1 MPMLKVFVPRAESA
15 ALAEFGQ
22 IVETYDAFTIVDAGP
37 VAVRRLVRSHPV
49 EDISDQ
55 YLLPLGGAEVD
66 PLGGAAGT
74 EAVSARATVASRS
87 RRALARSTAPPD
99 DAPHHYLLQFVAP
112 PKPAWLTAL
121 KRAGATPRH
130 PTSGFGYVVKAD
142 GEALARLRELRFVR
156 WVGHLPHADRVAPA
170 ITGAPT
176 PVRAAVS
183 QDQAPA
189 MPRRRVLPGA
199 LTVDV
204 FDAADLPR
212 IAREAVA
219 LGFTVL
225 AQDKPARR
233 LSVLSEATE
242 AQTRQRVQALSTVH
256 GVRWIAERVLP
267 RTSNNVAAGI
277 VGQTVVARPA
287 NGLGLSGHGEIVAVC
302 DTGLDT
308 GEAATIHPDFAG
320 RIVAIKSFPI
330 APYWT
335 PWVLNPGANDGAAD
349 VDSGHGTHVAGSVL
363 GDGSASANGPLR
375 IQGTAPAAKLVFQA
389 IEQFMRWRPGAAPP
403 GNPRYLLSGLPD
415 ALGPLFQHAYR
426 LGARIHSNSW
436 GGGDPGRYDEQCRQF
451 DDFVWRNKDMCF
463 VIAAGNDG
471 SDRNGDGKIDEGSV
485 TSPGTAK
492 NCITVGASENL
503 RPEFNTQRYGD
514 WWPNDFPVPPPSTDP
529 MANNAGQLAAFSS
542 RGPCSD
548 GRTKPD
554 VVAPG
559 TFILSTRSTQLA
571 SNNFA
576 WAAYPPNR
584 KYFHMGGTSMAT
596 PLVSGCLALIREHV
610 RKSGSLDSPSAALLK
625 AVLIAGAQR
634 LPGLAAPTRLLD
646 NAQGFGRVN
655 LERSL
660 RRLKLASEGTGLRS
674 GEMSTSTL
682 KVSGSSR
689 TLRVVMAYSDFP
701 GEGLINNLNLIVT
714 APGGRRYVGNQGA
727 GSGLM
732 TMDSRNNVE
741 VVQVSDA
748 PAGTWTFV
756 VVASSVTQGPQD
768 FALAAVLI

>member
-22 IVETYDAFTIVDAGP
+22 IVEAYDAFTVVDAGP
-37 VAVRRLVRSHPV
+37 GAARRLVRSHPV

-55 YLLPLGGAEVD
+55 YRLPLGGTEVD
-66 PLGGAAGT
+66 PLAGAAG
-74 EAVSARATVASRS
+74 AAAASARATAASRS
-87 RRALARSTAPPD
+87 RRAVARSTAAPD
-99 DAPHHYLLQFVAP
+99 DDEPHHYLLQFVAP

-142 GEALARLRELRFVR
+142 GAALAKLRELRFVR

-170 ITGAPT
+170 IAAAPA
-176 PVRAAVS
+176 RAA
-183 QDQAPA
+183 QGPA

-212 IAREAVA
+212 IAREAEA
-219 LGFTVL
+219 LGFKVL
-225 AQDKPARR
+225 AHDKPAKR
-233 LSVLSEATE
+233 LSLLSEATA
-242 AQTRQRVQALSTVH
+242 AQIRQRVRTLSAVH

-287 NGLGLSGHGEIVAVC
+287 PGLGLSGRGEIVAVC

-308 GEAATIHPDFAG
+308 GDAATIHPDFAD

-330 APYWT
+330 TPYWA
-335 PWVLNPGANDGAAD
+335 PWLLNPGANDGAAD

-363 GDGSASANGPLR
+363 GDGSASAAGPLR
-375 IQGTAPAAKLVFQA
+375 IQGTAPAARLVFQA
-389 IEQFMRWRPGAAPP
+389 VEQFMRWRPGAAPP

-415 ALGPLFQHAYR
+415 ALGPLFQHAYG

-436 GGGDPGRYDEQCRQF
+436 GGGDPGQYDEQCRQF

-471 SDRNGDGKIDEGSV
+471 SDPNRDGKIDEGSV

-492 NCITVGASENL
+492 NCITVGASENP

-514 WWPNDFPVPPPSTDP
+514 WWPNDFPVLPPSTDP
-529 MANNAGQLAAFSS
+529 MANNAKQVVAFSS

-571 SNNFA
+571 PNNFA
-576 WAAYPPNR
+576 WAAYPQNR

-596 PLVSGCLALIREHV
+596 PLIAGCVALIRENL
-610 RKSGSLDSPSAALLK
+610 RKSWSLASPSAALLK
-625 AVLIAGAQR
+625 AVLVAGAQR
-634 LPGLAAPTRLLD
+634 LPGQAAPTRLLD

-655 LERSL
+655 LDRSL
-660 RRLKLASEGTGLRS
+660 LRLKLASEGAGLRS
-674 GEMSTSTL
+674 GQMASSTL
-682 KVSGSSR
+682 AVSGSSR

-701 GEGLINNLNLIVT
+701 GDGLINNLNLIVT

-727 GSGLM
+727 GAGLM
-732 TMDSRNNVE
+732 TMDSKNNVE
-741 VVQVSDA
+741 IVQVSDA
-748 PAGTWTFV
+748 PAGTWTLA

-768 FALAAVLI
+768 FALAAVLV